1 MKVPYS
7 TPTVKTVSG
16 CEVVASLGHAAAN
29 VYGALGGPAG
39 D

>member
-7 TPTVKTVSG
+7 TPTVKTLSG
-16 CEVVASLGHAAAN
+16 RHVVEALGHAAAN
-29 VYGALGGPAG
+29 VYGELGGPAG

>member
-7 TPTVKTVSG
+7 TPMVKTLSG
-16 CEVVASLGHAAAN
+16 RDVVASLGHAAAN
-29 VYGALGGPAG
+29 VYGELGGPAG